1 MTAYNRQ
8 VLLAGQVLDEK
19 SKADAEALAR
29 VQQNVGNVFN
39 ELEVRPIATLS
50 TRSNDTALSGKVRA
64 ALVAEQGVPSGTIR
78 VTTENS
84 VVFLMGRVTAAEG
97 DRRARGLAPV
107 GRGARGQAVR
117 GALSAPSAV
126 SGIALHWCTG
136 AALGTCTAPRAGS
149 ASDESFR
156 CIRGAFSYSRALPPP
171 AGPAGADVDPARAPD
186 AGERCAAVAVTTAD
200 GLFMTGGS

>member
-1 MTAYNRQ
+1 MQLTLAPIRHLVLVAAAAAALPACAPLVVGGAAVGGAMAVDRRSVGVQIEDEAIEQRINNALAGRFGKDQINVNVTAYNRQ

-50 TRSNDTALSGKVRA
+50 TRSIDTALSGKVHA

-84 VVFLMGRVTAAEG
+84 VVVLMGRVTAAEG
-97 DRRARGLAPV
+97 ELAARGASRQSGV
-107 GRGARGQAVR
+107 ARGVK
-117 GALSAPSAV
+117 LFEAP
-126 SGIALHWCTG
+126 
-136 AALGTCTAPRAGS
+136 
-149 ASDESFR
+149 
-156 CIRGAFSYSRALPPP
+156 
-171 AGPAGADVDPARAPD
+171 
-186 AGERCAAVAVTTAD
+186 
-200 GLFMTGGS
+200 

>member
-1 MTAYNRQ
+1 MQLTLAPIRHLVLVAAAAAALPACAPLVVGGAAVGGAMAVDRRSVGVQIEDEAIEQRINNALAGRFGKDQINVNVTAYNRQ
-8 VLLAGQVLDEK
+8 VLVAGQVIDEK

-97 DRRARGLAPV
+97 DLAARVASRQSGVARVVKLFEAP
-107 GRGARGQAVR
+107 
-117 GALSAPSAV
+117 
-126 SGIALHWCTG
+126 
-136 AALGTCTAPRAGS
+136 
-149 ASDESFR
+149 
-156 CIRGAFSYSRALPPP
+156 
-171 AGPAGADVDPARAPD
+171 
-186 AGERCAAVAVTTAD
+186 
-200 GLFMTGGS
+200 

>member
-1 MTAYNRQ
+1 MQIEDEAIEQRINNALAGRFGKDQINVNVTAYNRQ

-97 DRRARGLAPV
+97 DLAARTLPD
-107 GRGARGQAVR
+107 
-117 GALSAPSAV
+117 SAV
-126 SGIALHWCTG
+126 SLLRVDSVAIGLTSSSLNTLPTFCCTL
-136 AALGTCTAPRAGS
+136 AS
-149 ASDESFR
+149 ASTSDLVLS
-156 CIRGAFSYSRALPPP
+156 SR
-171 AGPAGADVDPARAPD
+171 
-186 AGERCAAVAVTTAD
+186 T
-200 GLFMTGGS
+200 